1 MSVSQQDSDSSQDI
15 RVVVRKACCRTIGDL
30 LDNFLLLYMPDCGN
44 LVCTICI
51 PSPQDETFS
60 AKINLTVVKVF
71 FLNGRRTMGK
81 MFAENVDPENLWS
94 QKDFSFLKPGL

>member
-1 MSVSQQDSDSSQDI
+1 
-15 RVVVRKACCRTIGDL
+15 
-30 LDNFLLLYMPDCGN
+30 MPDYRN
-44 LVCTICI
+44 LVCTICN

-81 MFAENVDPENLWS
+81 MLAEKFDPENLWL
-94 QKDFSFLKPGL
+94 QKGFRTHMPQVC

>member
-1 MSVSQQDSDSSQDI
+1 
-15 RVVVRKACCRTIGDL
+15 
-30 LDNFLLLYMPDCGN
+30 MPDYGN

-71 FLNGRRTMGK
+71 FLNGRRK
-81 MFAENVDPENLWS
+81 MFAENFDPENLWS
-94 QKDFSFLKPGL
+94 QKDFSFLKP